1 MLPLL
6 PTTRRPFGYLQQ
18 EGISHAHRGRGCRRH
33 GRLLRWAIGSSR
45 ARRHLH
51 CPGANLQALR
61 ARGLTV
67 ESRLAGTFTL
77 PVEASDNP
85 SDVGPVDLVLFCVK
99 TYDIDAAAEN
109 IRPLIHPDA
118 MLLPLQNGI

>member
-1 MLPLL
+1 M
-6 PTTRRPFGYLQQ
+6 
-18 EGISHAHRGRGCRRH
+18 
-33 GRLLRWAIGSSR
+33 
-45 ARRHLH
+45 
-51 CPGANLQALR
+51 
-61 ARGLTV
+61 

-109 IRPLIHPDA
+109 IRPLIRPDA
-118 MLLPLQNGI
+118 MLLPLQNGIDNEERIARVAGHTSGIGAVATSFRRLKRRG